1 MLGPL
6 ILADFEPLLDFWFGP
21 LENGLASAE
30 QRKSWFT
37 PDELFDARCRD
48 EFLPLLNQASH
59 SQLHHWLNSARGQL
73 AFILL
78 TDQLPRNIF
87 RGTREAF
94 DFDHLAL
101 AAARKGIVEGSDQQ
115 LGLDER
121 AFFYMPFEH
130 AEDLVDQHLAVGLFT
145 YLRDSTAKE
154 NRDITGNTLRFA
166 QQHRDIIVKFGR
178 FPHRNAVLGRTS
190 TAEELAFIEAGDGFG
205 QQPQKT

>member
-1 MLGPL
+1 MLGPVV
-6 ILADFEPLLDFWFGP
+6 LADFEPLLDFWFGP
-21 LENGLASAE
+21 LDNGLATAE
-30 QRKSWFT
+30 QRKVWFT
-37 PDELFDARCRD
+37 PDKAFDARCRD
-48 EFLPLLNQASH
+48 QFLPLLSQVH
-59 SQLHHWLNSARGQL
+59 SGHLDHWLYSPRGQL

-94 DFDHLAL
+94 DFDPFAL
-101 AAARKGIVEGSDQQ
+101 ATARKGIAEGSDQQ

-130 AEDLVDQHLAVGLFT
+130 AEDVIDQHIAVGLFT
-145 YLRDSTAKE
+145 YLRDSSAKN
-154 NRDITGNTLRFA
+154 NRDITGNNLRFA

-178 FPHRNAVLGRTS
+178 FPHRNAVLGRRS

-205 QQPQKT
+205 QHPQKA